1 MKTEMILK
9 KFDELVRIVK
19 QLRNPNGG
27 CPWDLKQTHKT
38 LIANFIEEVYETV
51 EAIEN
56 NNYENLKEEL
66 GDILLH
72 VVMQAQ
78 MAKEEKHFDI
88 QDVIEGISRKLI
100 ERHPHVF
107 GNLNVKD
114 ENEVVKNWENIK
126 LKEKRRESVLEGI
139 PHSMP
144 ALIVSS
150 RIQEKAASIGF
161 DWDNVS
167 YAIDKLYEEIDEFK
181 EVLEKNDRKEM
192 EKELGD
198 ILFSVVNIARKVN
211 IDSESALRMT
221 IKKFE
226 TRFKKV
232 ERYFNEN
239 KIDMKKV
246 KLEKLDEVW
255 DIAKKEE

>member
-1 MKTEMILK
+1 MNSCDKLIE
-9 KFDELVRIVK
+9 IVEK
-19 QLRNPNGG
+19 LRDPNGG
-27 CPWDLKQTHKT
+27 CPWDLKQTHKS
-38 LIANFIEEVYETV
+38 LIANFIEEVYEAV

-56 NNYENLKEEL
+56 QNYENLKEEL

-72 VVMQAQ
+72 IIMQAQ
-78 MAKEEKHFDI
+78 IAKEEELFSI
-88 QDVIEGISRKLI
+88 EDVIENISRKLI

-107 GNLNVKD
+107 GKVKVKD
-114 ENEVVKNWENIK
+114 EKEVSENWENIK
-126 LKEKRRESVLEGI
+126 LSEKKRDSVLDGI

-144 ALIVSS
+144 ALIVAH

-161 DWDNVS
+161 DWNHEK
-167 YAIDKLYEEIDEFK
+167 YAIDKLFEEIDEFK
-181 EVLEKNDRKEM
+181 KAYEENDKIEM

-198 ILFSVVNIARKVN
+198 ILFSVVNIARKLN
-211 IDSESALRMT
+211 IDAESSLRLT

-226 TRFKKV
+226 NRFKKV
-232 ERYFNEN
+232 EKYFNDN
-239 KIDMKKV
+239 KLDMKKV

>member
-1 MKTEMILK
+1 MKEVKILK
-9 KFDELVRIVK
+9 KFDDLLRIVA

-27 CPWDLKQTHKT
+27 CPWDLKQTHKS
-38 LIANFIEEVYETV
+38 LIANFIEEVYETI

-56 NNYENLKEEL
+56 ENYENLKEEL

-72 VVMQAQ
+72 IVMQAQ
-78 MAKEEKHFDI
+78 IAKEENRFDI
-88 QDVIEGISRKLI
+88 EDVIENISTKLV

-107 GNLNVKD
+107 GNLIVKD
-114 ENEVVKNWENIK
+114 EKEVMDNWENIK
-126 LKEKRRESVLEGI
+126 LKEKERTSVLEGV

-144 ALIVSS
+144 ALIVAS

-161 DWDNVS
+161 DWDDVS
-167 YAIDKLYEEIDEFK
+167 YAIDKLYEEILEFK
-181 EVLEKNDRKEM
+181 EALDKKDMLEM
-192 EKELGD
+192 EKEIGD
-198 ILFSVVNIARKVN
+198 MFFSVVNIARKLN
-211 IDSESALRMT
+211 IDSESALRLT

-226 TRFKKV
+226 NRFKKV
-232 ERYFNEN
+232 EKYFNEN

-255 DIAKKEE
+255 DKAKKEE